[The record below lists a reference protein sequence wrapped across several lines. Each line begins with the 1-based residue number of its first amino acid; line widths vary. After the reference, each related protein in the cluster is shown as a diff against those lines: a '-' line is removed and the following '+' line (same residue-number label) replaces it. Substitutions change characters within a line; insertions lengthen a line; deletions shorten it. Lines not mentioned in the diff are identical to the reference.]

1 MSYNRFDDETLI
13 LLRYH
18 GIVSMPLRRGVEGPG
33 SVLHRLLPAAEI
45 EIVWEQFVVDRIDSV
60 TSDQR
65 SLVTRTNQIKFV
77 TMIAI

>member
-45 EIVWEQFVVDRIDSV
+45 EIVWEQFVVVHVLTQTQARAHG
-60 TSDQR
+60 
-65 SLVTRTNQIKFV
+65 VTRLL
-77 TMIAI
+77 